1 MESTSCKNITNFNGD
16 RCIMKNKIIESILK
30 INTQAQVTV
39 SDEDINSIVWENG
52 TTPISKEDIQAQIP
66 TVEAE
71 IEQEKQDTIAKKA
84 SGKQKLLDLGL
95 SEEEVKAL
103 IGV

>member
-1 MESTSCKNITNFNGD
+1 M
-16 RCIMKNKIIESILK
+16 IIESILK
-30 INTQAQVTV
+30 INPNAKVIIRG
-39 SDEDINSIVWENG
+39 SDIDTCEIDWLDG
-52 TTPISKEDIQAQIP
+52 TAEISKTDIKAMIP
-66 TVEAE
+66 TVETE
-71 IEQEKQDTIAKKA
+71 IANAKADAITKKA

>member
-1 MESTSCKNITNFNGD
+1 MTNE
-16 RCIMKNKIIESILK
+16 IIIKAIQK
-30 INTQAQVTV
+30 INPNAEV
-39 SDEDINSIVWENG
+39 SVSGGDINTIVWENG
-52 TTPISKEDIQAQIP
+52 TTPIPVADIQAQIP
-66 TVEAE
+66 IVEAE
-71 IEQEKQDTIAKKA
+71 IEQEKQDAINKKA